1 MISAQGRAR
10 PFPSVF
16 AKSAFDAPQSEH
28 ASNPANGR
36 LLTAA
41 STELAQKDGAIP
53 ARRRSFVF
61 GRAKPRSPA
70 GRDMF
75 RPGVSRRILSQRA
88 SAVSRERTAAH
99 KRGFFRHRPAGYRP
113 FMGSRAA
120 GRAGCRPPAEET
132 GGGRPGVL
140 NPVPP
145 RDASAGRRRRADPR
159 KNVLKAEKLQQD
171 RRKAAFSTPP
181 GPKRPDAAGPVLG
194 GRKPDQAFCKSTG
207 SHVPE
212 AARPAPRNPC

>member
-132 GGGRPGVL
+132 GGRPGVL